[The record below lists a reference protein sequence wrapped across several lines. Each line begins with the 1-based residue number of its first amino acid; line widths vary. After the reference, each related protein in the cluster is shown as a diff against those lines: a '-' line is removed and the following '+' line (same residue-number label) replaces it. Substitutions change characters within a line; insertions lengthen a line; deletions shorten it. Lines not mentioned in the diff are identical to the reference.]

1 MEYIII
7 ALLGAVCVFLAVKVY
22 LMRKSCREITEK
34 LDMIMSEGT
43 NNLVSSHSGDK
54 EMKRLVSELNK
65 KLKQIRKEQLRY
77 LNGDREL
84 RDAITNISHDLR
96 TPLTAIMGYLEVMK
110 DTPKSEKM
118 EQYLEII
125 KGRTIAM
132 KTLTEEL
139 FTYSVV
145 LSTGTAEPHETV
157 VNKVLEDS
165 IMNYYGALSE
175 KGISAEA
182 DITETK
188 IIRMLDENSLARV
201 FSNLLNNAL
210 KYSNG
215 DLKIALKE
223 PCVITFSNTA
233 ELTQTQV
240 EKLFDRFYTVET
252 ASGSTGLGLSIAR
265 TLVEQMGGSISAS
278 LSGSILTITII
289 LYNKSKTGLPIGS
302 PVFDFIHLF
311 PSSQKTMPLADA
323 TLSESTPCVIGIFTV
338 WSQSCIVSVRSP
350 SPSVPSI
357 TASLSALASSGSD
370 TDIVSLRSAIAAVTK
385 PFFRRYETYSG
396 G

>member
-34 LDMIMSEGT
+34 LDMIMSEDT
-43 NNLVSSHSGDK
+43 NNLISSHSGDK

-110 DTPKSEKM
+110 DTPKSEKL

-125 KGRTIAM
+125 KGRTLAM

-188 IIRMLDENSLARV
+188 IVRMLDENSLARV

-278 LSGSILTITII
+278 LSGSILMITII
-289 LYNKSKTGLPIGS
+289 L
-302 PVFDFIHLF
+302 
-311 PSSQKTMPLADA
+311 
-323 TLSESTPCVIGIFTV
+323 
-338 WSQSCIVSVRSP
+338 
-350 SPSVPSI
+350 
-357 TASLSALASSGSD
+357 
-370 TDIVSLRSAIAAVTK
+370 
-385 PFFRRYETYSG
+385 
-396 G
+396 

>member
-1 MEYIII
+1 MVKLLEYIII

-22 LMRKSCREITEK
+22 LMRKSCREIAEK
-34 LDMIMSEGT
+34 LDMIMSEDT

-110 DTPKSEKM
+110 DTPKSEKL

-125 KGRTIAM
+125 KGRTLAM

-188 IIRMLDENSLARV
+188 IVRMLDENSLARV

-215 DLKIALKE
+215 DLKIALRE
-223 PCVITFSNTA
+223 PCVITFTNTA

-289 LYNKSKTGLPIGS
+289 L
-302 PVFDFIHLF
+302 
-311 PSSQKTMPLADA
+311 
-323 TLSESTPCVIGIFTV
+323 
-338 WSQSCIVSVRSP
+338 
-350 SPSVPSI
+350 
-357 TASLSALASSGSD
+357 
-370 TDIVSLRSAIAAVTK
+370 
-385 PFFRRYETYSG
+385 
-396 G
+396 

>member
-22 LMRKSCREITEK
+22 LMRKSCREIAEK
-34 LDMIMSEGT
+34 LDMIMSEDT

-110 DTPKSEKM
+110 DTPKSEKL

-125 KGRTIAM
+125 KGRTLAM

-188 IIRMLDENSLARV
+188 IVRMLDENSLARV

-215 DLKIALKE
+215 DLKIALRE
-223 PCVITFSNTA
+223 PCVITFTNTA

-289 LYNKSKTGLPIGS
+289 L
-302 PVFDFIHLF
+302 
-311 PSSQKTMPLADA
+311 
-323 TLSESTPCVIGIFTV
+323 
-338 WSQSCIVSVRSP
+338 
-350 SPSVPSI
+350 
-357 TASLSALASSGSD
+357 
-370 TDIVSLRSAIAAVTK
+370 
-385 PFFRRYETYSG
+385 
-396 G
+396 